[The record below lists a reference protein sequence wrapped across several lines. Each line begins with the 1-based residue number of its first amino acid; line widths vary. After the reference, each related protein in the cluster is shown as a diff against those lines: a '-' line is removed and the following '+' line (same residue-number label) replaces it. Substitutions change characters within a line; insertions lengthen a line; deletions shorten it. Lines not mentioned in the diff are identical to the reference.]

1 MYVFRVQPVIQKLLA
16 TVLFFLFF
24 CIPLA
29 AQAAQVTL
37 AWDANDP
44 VPDGYLIFQRLQGG
58 VYDYSQPVW
67 SGSET
72 TCTIDNL
79 ADNTTYDFVVR
90 AYVGTSESGDSN
102 EVSFQY
108 TTPSTET
115 FTLTSTAG
123 ANGLISPSG
132 SVSVSSGSSQ
142 TFAIS
147 ANSGYHINDVLVD
160 GTSVGAVSSYSFSSV
175 TADHTISASF
185 AADSYTLTA
194 TAGANGSISPSGSVS
209 VDNGGSQTYTISA
222 NSGYSIGDVLVDG
235 TSVGAVSSYTFSSV
249 NANHSISA
257 SFRAA
262 NQPPVADAGPDQTV
276 DEGQSVVLSGSNS
289 RDMDDGI
296 ASMQWRQIQGPTVTL
311 NGATQAEA
319 TFTAPNVDE
328 QGASLVFELTVT
340 DYSGAQSSDTCI
352 VNVSWVN
359 MPPKADAGP
368 DQTVNE
374 VQKVTLSA
382 AGSSDPDD
390 GIAAYRWVQVQG
402 PSVTL
407 SDPTAIQPS
416 FTAPPVGTQG
426 ASLQFE
432 LTVTDQGGLQDTDSC
447 IVSVAWVNSP
457 PVANAG
463 PDQVVS
469 PGNSVVLDGSAS
481 TDPDDG
487 IAKYEWKQTAGPPVN
502 LSDATAIQPVFTAPQ
517 APTGDVD
524 LSFQLIVTDNGG
536 LQSQDQCQ
544 ITVQAAQSQQ
554 PDTTPPTVA
563 ITNPD
568 SGFLRTKY
576 SQIALAGTA
585 GDNIQVDHVS
595 WSNSKGGSGQAT
607 GTTQWQIPEVDLS
620 HGSNVITVTAYD
632 TAGNSTSTS
641 ITVNL
646 SSSWKH
652 GQ

>member
-1 MYVFRVQPVIQKLLA
+1 VNSGGSQTFTISANSGYHVND
-16 TVLFFLFF
+16 VL
-24 CIPLA
+24 
-29 AQAAQVTL
+29 V
-37 AWDANDP
+37 D
-44 VPDGYLIFQRLQGG
+44 
-58 VYDYSQPVW
+58 
-67 SGSET
+67 
-72 TCTIDNL
+72 
-79 ADNTTYDFVVR
+79 
-90 AYVGTSESGDSN
+90 GTSVGAVSSYSFSSVTADHTISASFAADS
-102 EVSFQY
+102 Y
-108 TTPSTET
+108 
-115 FTLTSTAG
+115 TLTATAG
-123 ANGLISPSG
+123 ANGSISPSG
-132 SVSVSSGSSQ
+132 SVSVNSGGSQ

-147 ANSGYHINDVLVD
+147 ANSGYHVNDVLVD

-209 VDNGGSQTYTISA
+209 VDNGGSQTFIISA

-374 VQKVTLSA
+374 GQKVTLSA